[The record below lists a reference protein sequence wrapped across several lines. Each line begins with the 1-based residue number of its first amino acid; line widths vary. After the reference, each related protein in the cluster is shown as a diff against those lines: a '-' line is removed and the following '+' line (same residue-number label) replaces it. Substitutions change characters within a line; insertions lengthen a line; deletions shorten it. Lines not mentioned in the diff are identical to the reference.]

1 MTPASAT
8 RIRHR
13 TQGKQMTA
21 TPRTA
26 EPKSASPRSAT
37 PAGRADEI
45 MLAAS
50 AIAIFSIPVTF
61 YLVERLAS
69 GRKSV
74 KPEKTVP
81 PAAQPVTL
89 T

>member
-1 MTPASAT
+1 
-8 RIRHR
+8 
-13 TQGKQMTA
+13 MTA

-50 AIAIFSIPVTF
+50 AIAIFFIPVTF
-61 YLVERLAS
+61 YVIERLFS
-69 GRKSV
+69 GRKAAPPQEKAERPLDSAISV
-74 KPEKTVP
+74 
-81 PAAQPVTL
+81 
-89 T
+89 

>member
-1 MTPASAT
+1 
-8 RIRHR
+8 
-13 TQGKQMTA
+13 MTA

-50 AIAIFSIPVTF
+50 AIAIFFIPVTF
-61 YLVERLAS
+61 YVVERLAT

-74 KPEKTVP
+74 GPEKKVP
-81 PAAQPVTL
+81 PPARPVTVS
-89 T
+89 

>member
-1 MTPASAT
+1 
-8 RIRHR
+8 
-13 TQGKQMTA
+13 MTA

-26 EPKSASPRSAT
+26 EPKSAT

-50 AIAIFSIPVTF
+50 AIAIFFIPVTF
-61 YLVERLAS
+61 YVVERLAT

-74 KPEKTVP
+74 KPENTVP
-81 PAAQPVTL
+81 PAAQPVRVS
-89 T
+89 